1 MGTASGGLQ
10 AARRLATSPQSCIQD
25 PGAEGVNEIMYFVCV
40 YRGSKGTTSEGSPS
54 ITFFQETRPSGS
66 DVAAMAG
73 RECRVLQQIPAPL
86 PPSITST
93 KPGSACQPP
102 CLHFGQALSTPLE
115 HTAPTWHARSRRRPR
130 FLMFAGV
137 SLQINDSPP
146 SGMEAQAFQRIWKR
160 KPPEPTL
167 CARAEHVIQL

>member
-1 MGTASGGLQ
+1 MKIACQRVSVSTLN
-10 AARRLATSPQSCIQD
+10 D
-25 PGAEGVNEIMYFVCV
+25 
-40 YRGSKGTTSEGSPS
+40 RGSKGTTSEGSPS

-146 SGMEAQAFQRIWKR
+146 SGMEAQAFRRVWKR
-160 KPPEPTL
+160 KPPEPAL
-167 CARAEHVIQL
+167 CARAQHVIVPLQC

>member
-1 MGTASGGLQ
+1 MSGGVTLDP
-10 AARRLATSPQSCIQD
+10 RL
-25 PGAEGVNEIMYFVCV
+25 FVMTRVCN
-40 YRGSKGTTSEGSPS
+40 
-54 ITFFQETRPSGS
+54 FLLQETRPSGS

-146 SGMEAQAFQRIWKR
+146 SGMEAQAFRRVWKR
-160 KPPEPTL
+160 KPPEPAL
-167 CARAEHVIQL
+167 CARAQHVIVPLQC

>member
-1 MGTASGGLQ
+1 MWL
-10 AARRLATSPQSCIQD
+10 
-25 PGAEGVNEIMYFVCV
+25 VCACLCV
-40 YRGSKGTTSEGSPS
+40 APRVIVVECRGSKGTTSEGSPS
-54 ITFFQETRPSGS
+54 ITFFQETKPSGS

-137 SLQINDSPP
+137 SLLIEDSPR
-146 SGMEAQAFQRIWKR
+146 SSEGARALRRIWVR
-160 KPPEPTL
+160 MPPKPAS
-167 CARAEHVIQL
+167 CARGQHVIVPVQS

>member
-1 MGTASGGLQ
+1 
-10 AARRLATSPQSCIQD
+10 
-25 PGAEGVNEIMYFVCV
+25 
-40 YRGSKGTTSEGSPS
+40 
-54 ITFFQETRPSGS
+54 
-66 DVAAMAG
+66 MAG

-146 SGMEAQAFQRIWKR
+146 SGMEAQAFRRVWKR
-160 KPPEPTL
+160 KPAEPALSVRPCAACDSAPPMLTL
-167 CARAEHVIQL
+167 SLHDIAGFSGGLQVSGARRRLDGRDISSRSSQCALFDGVHARMARCLVGALCLRSSCEH